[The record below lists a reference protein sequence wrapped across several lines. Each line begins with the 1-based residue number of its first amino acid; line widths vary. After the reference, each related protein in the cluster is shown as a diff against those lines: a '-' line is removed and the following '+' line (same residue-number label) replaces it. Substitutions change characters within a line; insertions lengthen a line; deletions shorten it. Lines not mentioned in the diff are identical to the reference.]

1 MSVTSSCAP
10 GASKTSGVETPG
22 VPAPRLSWMTTSSG
36 WPKIWFANRA
46 QLDHPDRL
54 VPGLRLVIPPD
65 GPLTDQE
72 RAVLD
77 QKNIPDI

>member
-1 MSVTSSCAP
+1 MERDL
-10 GASKTSGVETPG
+10 SKLEAVQKPF
-22 VPAPRLSWMTTSSG
+22 PRMHYDDAAK

-65 GPLTDQE
+65 GPLTEQE
-72 RAVLD
+72 QTVLD
-77 QKNIPDI
+77 QKNIPDIP